1 MLVLSCWSKPTE
13 IILSQFWRLEVRNLH
28 FLWGSQRK
36 CALTSEH
43 FVVTDS
49 LGLRAMSLHSL
60 SLSIFTCSLLGFY
73 CCSYICVNSPSSF
86 LEGCC
91 DSSGLAW
98 LIQGC
103 LYISECL
110 FQIR

>member
-60 SLSIFTCSLLGFY
+60 SLS
-73 CCSYICVNSPSSF
+73 PSSHV
-86 LEGCC
+86 
-91 DSSGLAW
+91 
-98 LIQGC
+98 
-103 LYISECL
+103 L
-110 FQIR
+110 FWVFTAAPTSV